1 MSLINQVL
9 LDLEK
14 RGVQV
19 PKGEAAIRPVQTHE
33 PSHAKWGW
41 LAAVLVLLVVA
52 GVGYRLMFA
61 SRPAPVTPPVVV
73 AVPVLALPA
82 SQAVAVSA
90 PVVAE
95 AVSAPVQATPAL
107 IQKPEKPLV
116 ALAPKH
122 PAGEISSAPATGISK
137 RIKPI
142 SQQQQ
147 SENEFHRGKQLRE
160 QGLVDEA
167 VIAFESAL
175 QLDNKNTLARQSLIS
190 LLLENH
196 RNAEAEQLLQRALKE
211 DSSRLD
217 EAMWLARLQVERKDV
232 AAGLGILQ
240 NSLPFAEQR
249 PDYQAFIAALY
260 QRQEQHDKAI
270 THYRKALQKG
280 FSTGAWWVG
289 MAISLQAE
297 KRFVEARDAYKRAL
311 GMNNLNAD
319 LRSFAQARLKE
330 LP

>member
-14 RGVQV
+14 RGAQV
-19 PKGEAAIRPVQTHE
+19 PKGEAAIRPVQSHE
-33 PSHAKWGW
+33 SSHAKWGW
-41 LAAVLVLLVVA
+41 LAAVLLLLVIA
-52 GVGYRLMFA
+52 GAGYRLLFA
-61 SRPAPVTPPVVV
+61 SRPAPVTPQPV
-73 AVPVLALPA
+73 AVMPVPVAPV
-82 SQAVAVSA
+82 SQAVSA

-95 AVSAPVQATPAL
+95 AVSAPVQAAPPAL

-116 ALAPKH
+116 ALAPKR
-122 PAGEISSAPATGISK
+122 PAEDMASAPATGISK

-175 QLDNKNTLARQSLIS
+175 QLDSKNTLARQSLIS

-196 RNAEAEQLLQRALKE
+196 RNAEAEQALQRALKE
-211 DSSRLD
+211 DASRLD

-232 AAGLGILQ
+232 AAGLVILQ